1 MPYSAR
7 PKTLAEWLAHTEQL
21 HAQTIDM
28 GLARVSR
35 VRDTMG
41 LHPAFPIIT
50 VAGTNG
56 KGSTCA
62 LLAACLSA
70 AGYRVGVYSSPHLVR
85 YNERVRVG
93 AAFASDQSLCDA
105 FAKVEEARGDQSLTP
120 FEFGTLAALQ
130 VFIDAHLDGVI
141 LEVGLG
147 GRLDAVNL
155 FEPDCAV
162 ITSIAID
169 HEAWLGNTREAI
181 GFEKA
186 GVFRKGRPAICADPD
201 PPAAI
206 AEVAR
211 TVGASLLQIHRDF
224 SYQVAADHWSFTLG
238 KRTWEGLPP
247 LKLSGTFQYRNAAAA
262 LAALVSLEAR
272 LPVPLAALRQ
282 GLQSAIL
289 PGRFQQVS
297 QAPQVILDVA
307 HNPHAAT
314 ELASN
319 LRTLPCT
326 GKTWAVFGMLHD
338 KDIAGVVAVMNPL
351 VDGWC
356 VAGIAERRGATLQEL
371 EKVLTAVHGSVR
383 GFASLEAAYQGALHL
398 AQAED
403 RIVVFGSFITVG
415 AVMAFLE
422 SAGIS
427 PLAPLS

>member
-1 MPYSAR
+1 MPPSAR
-7 PKTLAEWLAHTEQL
+7 PETLAEWLAHTEQL

-35 VRDTMG
+35 VRDALG
-41 LHPAFPIIT
+41 LYPAFPIIT

-70 AGYRVGVYSSPHLVR
+70 AGFSVGVYSSPHLVR

-105 FAKVEEARGDQSLTP
+105 FAKVEAARGDQSLTP
-120 FEFGTLAALQ
+120 FEFGTLAAMQ
-130 VFIDAHLDGVI
+130 VFIDTPLDVAI

-155 FEPDCAV
+155 FDPDCAV

-201 PPAAI
+201 PPATI
-206 AEVAR
+206 ATVAHHL
-211 TVGASLLQIHRDF
+211 GAHLLQIHQDF
-224 SYQVAADHWSFTLG
+224 SYHVDADHWSFILG
-238 KRTWEGLPP
+238 KRTWEGLPL

-262 LAALVSLEAR
+262 LAALACLEAR
-272 LPVPLAALRQ
+272 LPVSLAALRE
-282 GLQSAIL
+282 GLQSATL

-297 QAPQVILDVA
+297 RAPLVILDVA
-307 HNPHAAT
+307 HNPHAAA

-319 LRTLPCT
+319 LRAMPCQ

-338 KDIAGVVAVMNPL
+338 KDIAGVVAAMDPL
-351 VDGWC
+351 IDAWC
-356 VAGIAERRGATLQEL
+356 VAGINERRGATLQKL
-371 EKVLTAVHGSVR
+371 EEVLKAAHGEVR
-383 GFASLEAAYQGALHL
+383 GFASLEAAYQGALNL
-398 AQAED
+398 AKAED

-415 AVMAFLE
+415 AVMALLE
-422 SAGIS
+422 STGIR
-427 PLAPLS
+427 PLAPPS